1 MEIVDSGTRKPI
13 TGNIEKGDRE
23 MTTQELH
30 DEFWLL
36 TKSILQDSKIDTTE
50 ARVLKRWL
58 EEHQQGDEFAVA
70 IGRLSRILED
80 GYVDRFESKEAIKAF
95 GDVLVWLGTSS

>member
-1 MEIVDSGTRKPI
+1 M
-13 TGNIEKGDRE
+13 

-36 TKSILQDSKIDTTE
+36 TKSILQDSRIDTAE

-70 IGRLSRILED
+70 IGKVSRILED
-80 GYVDRFESKEAIKAF
+80 GYVDRFESNEAITAL
-95 GDVLVWLGTSS
+95 GDVLVRFSASS

>member
-1 MEIVDSGTRKPI
+1 
-13 TGNIEKGDRE
+13 

-58 EEHQQGDEFAVA
+58 EEHQQGDEFDHA
-70 IGRLSRILED
+70 IGKMESILGD
-80 GYVDRFESKEAIKAF
+80 GYVDRFESQDAISAL
-95 GDVLVWLGTSS
+95 GDVLVRLGVSS